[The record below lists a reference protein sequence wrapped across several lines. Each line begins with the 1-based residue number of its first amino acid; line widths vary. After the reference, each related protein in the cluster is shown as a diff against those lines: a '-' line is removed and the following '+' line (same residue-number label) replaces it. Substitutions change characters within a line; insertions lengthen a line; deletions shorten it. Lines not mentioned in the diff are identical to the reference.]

1 MKAKNN
7 IKLSE
12 IDPKPAGTKIDKEKI
27 KLKSD
32 ALLNE
37 LYDLLYLMFAE
48 NKHSLLIILQGI
60 DTSGKD
66 GTIRHLM
73 EGCNPQ
79 GVRIH
84 SFKKPTDEEL
94 RNHFLWRCQRI
105 SLESGFTTIFN
116 RSYYEE
122 VVTTMVHPEYI
133 KAQHLPAHVT
143 SDPDFFKKRYRQIN
157 DYERM
162 LTENG
167 TVVMK
172 FFLHISKDEQK
183 TRIQERLHDPKK
195 NWKFSEADIHERKHW
210 SSYMKSFEAMI
221 QNTSTLYAPWFVIP
235 ADVKWYRNYLIT
247 EAVVKELR
255 ALKMK
260 FPRLQSKE
268 ILRKL
273 K

>member
-1 MKAKNN
+1 MKSRKKF
-7 IKLSE
+7 KLSRFTPTP
-12 IDPKPAGTKIDKEKI
+12 DLSKLDKDKI

-32 ALLNE
+32 QLLNE

-48 NKHSLLIILQGI
+48 NKRSLLIILQGI

-73 EGCNPQ
+73 TGCNPQ
-79 GVRIH
+79 GVRIY

-94 RNHFLWRCQRI
+94 RNHFMWRCQRV

-122 VVTTMVHPEYI
+122 VVTTKVHPEYI
-133 KAQHLPAHVT
+133 RTQHLPDEVIL
-143 SDPDFFKKRYRQIN
+143 DPNFFKKRYRQIN
-157 DYERM
+157 EYEHM

-167 TVVMK
+167 TLVMK

-183 TRIQERLHDPKK
+183 IRIRERLQDPKK
-195 NWKFSEADIHERKHW
+195 NWKFSMDDVLERKKW
-210 SSYMKSFEAMI
+210 NEYMQSFESMI
-221 QNTSTLYAPWFVIP
+221 QNTSSTHAPWYVIP
-235 ADVKWYRNYLIT
+235 ANIKWYRNYLIT
-247 EAVVKELR
+247 DFLVKELR

-260 FPRLQSKE
+260 FPRIKNKL
-268 ILRKL
+268 ILKNL
-273 K
+273 N